1 MADIRE
7 ELMKVLQERAGLDE
21 STARRAAEAV
31 VEYLKEKGP
40 SVLADLGGSG
50 LGGLLGR

>member
-1 MADIRE
+1 
-7 ELMKVLQERAGLDE
+7 
-21 STARRAAEAV
+21 V

-40 SVLADLGGSG
+40 AALAELGGSG

>member
-7 ELMKVLQERAGLDE
+7 ELGNLLKARVGLDE
-21 STARRAAEAV
+21 ATAQRVVETV

-40 SVLADLGGSG
+40 SALAELGGSG